1 MSKENRRV
9 LTGSHYYTGND
20 AACEGALAA
29 GLKFFAGYP
38 ITPSSELAE
47 RMSRRLP
54 KLGGIFI
61 QMEDELASMCAL
73 VGASW
78 GGVKSMTCT
87 SGPGFSL
94 MQENIGL
101 AAMMEA
107 PCVVLNVQRG
117 GPSTGLPTIIGQ
129 GDVMQARWGSHGDY
143 EIIALSP
150 NSPQECFDLTIEAFN
165 FSEKYRVPAIFL
177 MDECVGH
184 MTERVV
190 IPKESEIKLIERKRA
205 RGKKENYLP
214 FKADKTL
221 VPPMVSAGEGYNVHI
236 TGLTHDEKGYP
247 VINAEA
253 QEPLVRRLC
262 DKIRN
267 NADDITMLEENG
279 LDDAE
284 IVLIAYGATSRSARS
299 AMRFAREK
307 GIKVGLL
314 RFITIWP
321 FPEKFIKELAEKI
334 KAFVVAEVNYGQI
347 ALEVERCA
355 GGKAETYLVQKMG
368 GALHTPQEIMDKIM
382 EVAT

>member
-314 RFITIWP
+314 RLITIWP
-321 FPEKFIKELAEKI
+321 FPEKVIKELAEKI

-355 GGKAETYLVQKMG
+355 GGKAETYLVPKMG